1 MLMEIFTKEIEKMTW
16 RMAMENTLTKMAKYM
31 KVNGWIIC
39 NKVRVLKLFQMELNM
54 RVNLKRV

>member
-1 MLMEIFTKEIEKMTW
+1 MTW